1 MMRERR
7 PKIYS
12 GDVLEMPAAMR
23 ERPTP
28 STPKY
33 AKTPLFQIRHLL
45 ALSRRYGCAQI
56 VLHRLLRQ
64 QPVSAFARIRPCT
77 ISRSYI
83 SKLKEAQSKF
93 STPNPDFHFSS
104 PPSTS
109 HSAMA
114 ALASTT
120 TSAATVPPA
129 GEITNP
135 VVHPSP
141 RNLELSKDTKNSQIP
156 QPELDLPRQGL
167 TPPPEPTD
175 AAESSTHEAEIPEME
190 NQKTTT
196 PPVDGDSDKN
206 EAPENLQF
214 KKKDLRR
221 LRTQSFQLV
230 LSTASLKLLRQPH
243 GLPPQLQRN
252 GSQLSNSNVNL
263 RNMQSYI
270 QAPVLSSVTNRRL
283 TEDAEIGRHLPFDD
297 GKRASEIDRRT
308 GARLTAQIADSS
320 YRDETT
326 LQQQRLTTN
335 ALKKLLLLLAPIIH
349 SEDDASSNLQLTLR
363 PLNEG
368 TPKSRLF
375 NSNAAKMS
383 LDIGDASSTASD
395 AVKPYKPAEV
405 DLLRFSS
412 LTRQSKHLGGGDVG
426 DMPLQRNATES
437 PASEKPSESP
447 SVPSQQL
454 SAERRPDQS
463 RLTISRTMISGS
475 ARGAMTPK
483 VEKFDHESG
492 RPHFP
497 SVADSL
503 QNPMGATAP
512 GAPSLLN
519 TLEMHLR
526 GRKVSLQLDDVP
538 KLVPTELRNPQQ
550 IKGLRSPLYV
560 PAVLRHTASDFSLP
574 TSANFD
580 TENDYLSA
588 HGQPIP
594 SRDATLSV
602 ESMWLA
608 NLNRLLELVPGAQDQ
623 GAGSA
628 VAASRT
634 GPYMLLNGGKFSSI
648 NGVVKASQ
656 SFHAQSGYD
665 RHARAPPTRKHW
677 LKDEQVNQ
685 CGIPQCQRTF
695 NFFERRHHCRKCGG
709 IFCKEHTLHYLY
721 ISHMAQFTT
730 GGRGTLLRVCDNC
743 IREYNDFMR
752 HEFGG
757 ARDDFKKDRDVDL
770 RRQALVRDVS
780 LPLSTSA
787 AEELQVAS
795 VPANWSW
802 SSF

>member
-1 MMRERR
+1 
-7 PKIYS
+7 
-12 GDVLEMPAAMR
+12 
-23 ERPTP
+23 
-28 STPKY
+28 
-33 AKTPLFQIRHLL
+33 
-45 ALSRRYGCAQI
+45 
-56 VLHRLLRQ
+56 
-64 QPVSAFARIRPCT
+64 
-77 ISRSYI
+77 
-83 SKLKEAQSKF
+83 
-93 STPNPDFHFSS
+93 
-104 PPSTS
+104 
-109 HSAMA
+109 MA
-114 ALASTT
+114 TLASTT
-120 TSAATVPPA
+120 TSEASAAPVP
-129 GEITNP
+129 EITTP
-135 VVHPSP
+135 VAQPKP
-141 RNLELSKDTKNSQIP
+141 RDFELSKDTKNSQFP
-156 QPELDLPRQGL
+156 QPVPDLPRQGL
-167 TPPPEPTD
+167 TPPPEPTT
-175 AAESSTHEAEIPEME
+175 AAENSTKEAETQDME
-190 NQKTTT
+190 TQKTT
-196 PPVDGDSDKN
+196 PPPGGAESDKN
-206 EAPENLQF
+206 DVPENLQF

-252 GSQLSNSNVNL
+252 GSQLSNSNLNL

-283 TEDAEIGRHLPFDD
+283 TEDAEIGRHLPFEDA
-297 GKRASEIDRRT
+297 KRASEVDRRT
-308 GARLTAQIADSS
+308 GARLSAQIADSS

-368 TPKSRLF
+368 TPKTRLLTG
-375 NSNAAKMS
+375 SAAKIS
-383 LDIGDASSTASD
+383 LDIGDSSSTASD
-395 AVKPYKPAEV
+395 VVKPYKPAEV

-412 LTRQSKHLGGGDVG
+412 LTRQSKHLGGADAG
-426 DMPLQRNATES
+426 DMALQNNVTAS
-437 PASEKPSESP
+437 PASENPRELPPGPSREF
-447 SVPSQQL
+447 

-463 RLTISRTMISGS
+463 RLAMSRTTVPGN
-475 ARGAMTPK
+475 ARGAMAPNPERT
-483 VEKFDHESG
+483 DHESG
-492 RPHFP
+492 RPRFP
-497 SVADSL
+497 IAVDSL
-503 QNPMGATAP
+503 QNLMGATAP

-519 TLEMHLR
+519 PLEMHLR

-574 TSANFD
+574 TSTNFD
-580 TENDYLSA
+580 TENEYLSTHA
-588 HGQPIP
+588 QPIP
-594 SRDATLSV
+594 NRDASLSV

-608 NLNRLLELVPGAQDQ
+608 NLNRLLELIPGAQDQ
-623 GAGSA
+623 GAGS
-628 VAASRT
+628 VAATSRT
-634 GPYMLLNGGKFSSI
+634 GPYILLNAGNFHSI

-656 SFHAQSGYD
+656 SFHPQAGYD
-665 RHARAPPTRKHW
+665 RHAKAPPTRKHW

-685 CGIPQCQRTF
+685 CGIPQCQKTF

-757 ARDDFKKDRDVDL
+757 ARDDFKRDRDADL
-770 RRQALVRDVS
+770 RRQALVRDVG
-780 LPLSTSA
+780 LPVSTSA